1 MNMEMKKANKIAII
15 GKYTTADGVSS
26 DGQAVKTNLIARE
39 IESALGQDAVRRIN
53 TFGWKKHPVKL
64 LLRSLLAV
72 RQTDHV
78 IFMTDEGGIKVF
90 PWLLLLF
97 RVFRKTSLHYVVVG
111 GWLIHF
117 AGKHGF
123 IRGCLKRFDAIYV
136 ETTVMKRELDRLGF
150 ENVILMPNFKRLSP
164 IEDAQIQSCPDEP
177 LRFCTFSR
185 IMREKGIDNAA
196 EAVCAVNAQFGRTVC
211 TLDIYGRVDPDQTQ
225 WFADLQETFPQE
237 IRYCGVVDYDRST
250 EVLQDYFALLFPTEF
265 FTEGVP
271 GTIIDAYAAGVPVIA
286 AQWESFADV
295 IDDGVTG
302 IGYPFGKQEC
312 LKEILISLIENPEIG
327 YSMKANCLEKA
338 RQYLPDTVME
348 ILLSRLS

>member
-1 MNMEMKKANKIAII
+1 MMKKENQIAII
-15 GKYTTADGVSS
+15 GKYTTAGGVSS
-26 DGQAVKTNLIARE
+26 DGQAVKTTLIAQEVER
-39 IESALGQDAVRRIN
+39 ALGQQNVRRIN

-64 LLRSLLAV
+64 MLRSLLAV

-90 PWLLLLF
+90 PWMLLLF
-97 RVFRKTSLHYVVVG
+97 RLLRKTKLHYVVVG

-123 IRGCLKRFDAIYV
+123 IRGCLKKFDAIYV

-150 ENVILMPNFKRLSP
+150 ENVILMPNFKRL
-164 IEDAQIQSCPDEP
+164 ELADAKPQPNSDEP

-185 IMREKGIDNAA
+185 IMREKGIDDAA
-196 EAVCAVNAQFGRTVC
+196 EAVCAVNGHFGRTVC

-225 WFADLQETFPQE
+225 WFEDLQAAFPQE

-295 IDDGVTG
+295 VEDGVTG
-302 IGYPFGKQEC
+302 IGYPFGEQER
-312 LKEILISLIENPEIG
+312 LKEILIQLVEHPEIG